1 MIRRPPR
8 STRTDTLFPYT
19 TLFRSP
25 HIPGLRYR
33 RGPQSPMMKN
43 DELLRARER
52 VRQNADDLAR
62 RRRRGLWSSLWPE
75 SDFSRFLLSFVNVS
89 ARMRGTRQGARGD
102 SGSPF
107 AARQPRERPVAGGER
122 PQDLQLRSVNVSG
135 ERGAQGQEQRLSG
148 AAGLRLHGVAPVP
161 EGAFVPGLLRQQP
174 CRLGAEIRVLGRKG
188 NVAPADTPPLGGLV
202 EPFEVGPDRLPE
214 GIVDAVQPHRPEPR
228 RHLREGRSEEHTS
241 ELQSL
246 MRISY
251 AVFCLKKKKTK
262 SNKNNHN
269 NITTNTSNTEK

>member
-62 RRRRGLWSSLWPE
+62 RRRRGLWSSL
-75 SDFSRFLLSFVNVS
+75 
-89 ARMRGTRQGARGD
+89 
-102 SGSPF
+102 
-107 AARQPRERPVAGGER
+107 
-122 PQDLQLRSVNVSG
+122 
-135 ERGAQGQEQRLSG
+135 
-148 AAGLRLHGVAPVP
+148 
-161 EGAFVPGLLRQQP
+161 
-174 CRLGAEIRVLGRKG
+174 
-188 NVAPADTPPLGGLV
+188 
-202 EPFEVGPDRLPE
+202 
-214 GIVDAVQPHRPEPR
+214 
-228 RHLREGRSEEHTS
+228 RSEEHTS

-251 AVFCLKKKKTK
+251 AVFCLKKKK
-262 SNKNNHN
+262 
-269 NITTNTSNTEK
+269 E